1 MNGSNS
7 TSAPYSS
14 SGILGEALKRTDLP
28 EGFCPQ
34 DLRWRWNALR
44 LVLPAGLFGGQGQV
58 FEGDVPAASWDIP
71 SITFLKINK
80 GQCFD
85 YHPDLSKEAQAAFLF
100 GRPISDSIRG
110 GVEKSGLCITSV
122 LCVAEK
128 RPRQAP
134 VSLPSYLRADVP
146 TAEWDP
152 AHSRAR
158 VAASRLRPQLAGSS
172 PGCSQSVQS
181 QTTIRSTRFEGASPA
196 PRLSRAAT
204 RQSVPAG
211 RRYRVPFIAKSS
223 VTELDFKAAC
233 RTVQDTHPLCPR
245 LASPEC

>member
-71 SITFLKINK
+71 SITFLKVNK

-85 YHPDLSKEAQAAFLF
+85 YHPDLSKEAQAAF
-100 GRPISDSIRG
+100 SS
-110 GVEKSGLCITSV
+110 
-122 LCVAEK
+122 K
-128 RPRQAP
+128 RREGSTA
-134 VSLPSYLRADVP
+134 SLRRR
-146 TAEWDP
+146 T
-152 AHSRAR
+152 
-158 VAASRLRPQLAGSS
+158 
-172 PGCSQSVQS
+172 
-181 QTTIRSTRFEGASPA
+181 
-196 PRLSRAAT
+196 AT
-204 RQSVPAG
+204 RTGWGFTSTAG
-211 RRYRVPFIAKSS
+211 
-223 VTELDFKAAC
+223 
-233 RTVQDTHPLCPR
+233 
-245 LASPEC
+245 